1 MPLTNHPGRQVRSPS
16 VVSSDASPSRDRRSQ
31 RTVTPNRWMGEG
43 DCLIGPFTC
52 RRSAASFAGLMV
64 DFGHYENL
72 GRQVVVLRGTYY
84 VEVYRVGEGGVV
96 SS

>member
-1 MPLTNHPGRQVRSPS
+1 LQSKHPGGHVQSPS
-16 VVSSDASPSRDRRSQ
+16 VVSSDAGPSRERRPQS
-31 RTVTPNRWMGEG
+31 TVKPNRWMGEG

-52 RRSAASFAGLMV
+52 RRSAAAFAGLMV

-72 GRQVVVLRGTYY
+72 GRQVVVVKGTYY